1 MWQIPFY
8 PLSKEV
14 CTLKSFFNNTLHR
27 FLLGFGMIAGITVSS
42 ATVQAEEVL
51 LHPSLPSISVYEA
64 APSAQDEPS
73 LLDSSLHGAA
83 SVSDRYYNAASE
95 GLVTTAKD
103 QNPYGT
109 CWAFSAISACES
121 SMIRRGLYN
130 NTLDLSEL
138 HFSYF
143 FFHTQNDP
151 LGGTKNDANV
161 FSGAN
166 YLNAGGT
173 DACTMF
179 ALAKWTG
186 AADEALAPYPDG
198 SALSAPDVSLAY
210 QDLGHLQNVRYVSG
224 SDRESIK
231 KLILQ
236 YGAVS
241 APLYADF
248 SKYYSAS
255 TYAYCCK
262 KSLVANHQVTLVGWD
277 DDYSINNFPA
287 GSRPSQSGAWIAKNS
302 YGSSFGDQGFF
313 YISYE
318 DASLTYQKKTNN
330 DSQSLV
336 FAYDMESSSNYS
348 HNYQYDGSAS
358 CTYMTLPSGCSM
370 ANIFTVGGNPG
381 SQERLDA
388 VSFALASPNVQY
400 AIQIY
405 KNPPSGNPSGG
416 IAVFDQAQTGV
427 TTYCGYYTIPLDQK
441 VIFRQGDRYAVVI
454 SFSSPTSSQVSCFVD
469 NSSTLD
475 TIRFQSRADLGE
487 SYYRTS
493 ANGWIDIG
501 YQDMNCR
508 IKAFTTDTNEPATA
522 VLPNIS
528 GLGRPAFQSLKLRSS
543 TSLRLTWE
551 EVTYA
556 DGYQIYRRTS
566 NGRYTLIHQTASTSY
581 LDIQTV
587 PGKKYSYRIVA
598 FANSRYHGT
607 IYSPVSVT
615 RSKKIQ
621 PPKVQIRTVKK
632 RSSTKAVLTWKK
644 IPGVSGYEISCKTS
658 GKKWKTVKT
667 IKRAGI
673 TKATVSHSGS
683 KRGTYR
689 IRAYLKSGK
698 KKVYGAYSDRKKL

>member
-1 MWQIPFY
+1 M
-8 PLSKEV
+8 SKEV
-14 CTLKSFFNNTLHR
+14 CTLKSFSSNFLR
-27 FLLGFGMIAGITVSS
+27 PFLLGLGLTAGIALPSIP
-42 ATVQAEEVL
+42 AQAKETL
-51 LHPSLPSISVYEA
+51 LHPSLPAVSTYESV
-64 APSAQDEPS
+64 PDTLDESS

-83 SVSDRYYNAASE
+83 SISDRYYNAADK
-95 GLVTTAKD
+95 GLVTAARD

-121 SMIRRGLYN
+121 SMIRRGLYDY
-130 NTLDLSEL
+130 TLDLSEL

-143 FFHTQNDP
+143 FFHTQADP
-151 LGGTKNDANV
+151 LGGTKNDANIYYG
-161 FSGAN
+161 SD

-173 DACTMF
+173 DACSMF

-186 AADEALAPYPDG
+186 AANEALASYPSDTT
-198 SALSAPDVSLAY
+198 APSLDASLAY

-231 KLILQ
+231 KLILE
-236 YGAVS
+236 YGSVS

-255 TYAYCCK
+255 TYAYYCK
-262 KSLVANHQVTLVGWD
+262 KSLVANHQITLVGWD
-277 DDYSINNFPA
+277 DDYSINNFPDN
-287 GSRPSQSGAWIAKNS
+287 SRPSRAGAWIAKNS

-318 DASLTYQKKTNN
+318 DASLIYQQK
-330 DSQSLV
+330 DDESSQSLV
-336 FAYDMESSSNYS
+336 FAYDMESSNNYS
-348 HNYQYDGSAS
+348 HNYQYDGTAS
-358 CTYMTLPSGCSM
+358 CTYMTLASGSSM
-370 ANIFTVGGNPG
+370 SNIFTVKGNPG
-381 SQERLDA
+381 GQERLDA
-388 VSFALASPNVQY
+388 VSFAVASPNVQY

-416 IAVFDQAQTGV
+416 IAVFDQAQTGT
-427 TTYCGYYTIPLDQK
+427 TTYCGYYTIPLQQK
-441 VIFRQGDRYAVVI
+441 VVFAQGDSYSVVV

-469 NSSTLD
+469 NSSTLE
-475 TIRFQSRADLGE
+475 TIQFRSKAALGE
-487 SYYRTS
+487 SYYRTPS
-493 ANGWIDIG
+493 SGWKDIG

-508 IKAFTTDTNEPATA
+508 IKAFTTDTSEPATV

-528 GLGRPAFQSLKLRSS
+528 GLSRPAFQSLKVRNSS
-543 TSLRLTWE
+543 SLRLTWQG
-551 EVTYA
+551 VTYA
-556 DGYQIYRRTS
+556 DGYQIYRSTS
-566 NGRYTLIHQTASTSY
+566 RNGRYTLIHQSTQTSY
-581 LDIQTV
+581 LDKDTI
-587 PGKKYSYRIVA
+587 PGKTYYYRIYA
-598 FANSRYHGT
+598 YAASRYHGT
-607 IYSPVSVT
+607 VYSPVSIT
-615 RSKKIQ
+615 KSKKVL
-621 PPKVQIRTVKK
+621 PPKTTLRSCKK
-632 RSSTKAVLTWKK
+632 KGSSKAVLTWKK

-683 KRGTYR
+683 KRSTYR